1 MEREKAEKKVTLM
14 SEIIKKENTDIRE
27 SYYYYKDKS
36 GLDVYVF
43 PKKLSTTYAIFATK
57 YGSIENCFKTSED
70 GDFITVPNGVA
81 HFLEHKMF
89 ENEDGS
95 DTFEQFGKLG
105 AYANAYTSNEMTA
118 YLFSCTSEFEAS
130 LEVLLDYV
138 THPYFTEQNV
148 KKEQGI
154 IGQEIGM
161 YDDNASTRLYYELLS
176 LLYNNNSIKINIC
189 GTVKSIAEITP
200 DVLYNCYNTFYNLSN
215 MALVICGD
223 IDVEEVR
230 KITEANLKPSEHK
243 KIICKYP
250 EEPKELV
257 GKSSTFQMHVANKIF
272 AVGVKDNNYSI
283 DAKEQKKRAYAFNMI
298 NDLVFGSS
306 GKFYN
311 DLYENGIIKNHFSAE
326 YEWLKNCA
334 HNVIIGESDEPETVF
349 ERYRAEIQRIKN
361 NFPSEADFERIRRV
375 MYSDYIRTFDSTEDI
390 ANAFVD
396 SVFTG
401 VDLLDVGD
409 IILGIS
415 YDYAKSLFAET
426 FDEEYTA
433 YVVLEPFATEDKKC

>member
-1 MEREKAEKKVTLM
+1 M

-27 SYYYYKDKS
+27 AYYYFKDNS

-57 YGSIENCFKTSED
+57 YGSIENCFKTD
-70 GDFITVPNGVA
+70 GQGEFVTMPNGVA

-89 ENEDGS
+89 ENEDGT
-95 DTFEQFGKLG
+95 DTFEKFGRLG

-118 YLFSCTSEFEAS
+118 YLFSCTSEFEKS

-161 YDDNASTRLYYELLS
+161 YDDNAGTRLYYELLK
-176 LLYNNNSIKINIC
+176 LLYNNHSIKINIC
-189 GTVKSIAEITP
+189 GTVDSIARITP
-200 DVLYNCYNTFYNLSN
+200 EVLYDCYNTFYNLSN

-223 IDVEEVR
+223 VDAEVVR
-230 KITEANLKPSEHK
+230 GITEK
-243 KIICKYP
+243 KLVPAKAKEIMCKYP
-250 EEPKELV
+250 EEPKALA
-257 GKSSTFQMHVANKIF
+257 GKSSTFRMHIANKIF
-272 AVGVKDNNYSI
+272 AIGVKDNNHSSNPV
-283 DAKEQKKRAYAFNMI
+283 EQKKRAYAFNMI

-306 GKFYN
+306 GRLYN
-311 DLYENGIIKNHFSAE
+311 DLYENGIIRNHFSSE

-334 HNVIIGESDEPETVF
+334 HNVIIGESDDPELVF
-349 ERYRAEIQRIKN
+349 DKYRKEVERVKKS
-361 NFPSEADFERIRRV
+361 FPSQSDFDRIRRV

-390 ANAFVD
+390 ANSFID

-401 VDLLDVGD
+401 VDLLDAGE
-409 IILGIS
+409 IILGIT
-415 YDYAKSLFAET
+415 YDYVRDLFLEL
-426 FDEEYTA
+426 FNEEYTA
-433 YVVLEPFATEDKKC
+433 YVTLEPFEMENKKC